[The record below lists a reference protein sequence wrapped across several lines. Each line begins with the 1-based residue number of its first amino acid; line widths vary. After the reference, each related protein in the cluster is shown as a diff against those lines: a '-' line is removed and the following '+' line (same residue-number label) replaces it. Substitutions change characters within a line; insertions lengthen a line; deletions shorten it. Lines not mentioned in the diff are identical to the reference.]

1 MSHQRVRRK
10 LALSLLY
17 GALLLLPAS
26 AAGAEPS
33 EVSVRAPATLLTGIV
48 FAEGEG
54 AYQQVV
60 EVRGDELQGELTFQL
75 PTPGT
80 TAEPGPVVVLW
91 QLRIDVSD
99 AEFGDILNRLVGPP
113 IVMTMAPDCDEA
125 GVCELGVKVNGS
137 IAPAL
142 EAADLDWVLHTRLA
156 VSMTLVRTFGGG
168 TLLQALAP
176 GIAIDEDGGTLASP
190 SPVDGRLHASAVIP
204 AAGVMTAEIPGD
216 EFGIGGPPY
225 DWGTAVAEALENGTP
240 SESAKAI
247 STGMPS
253 GDPNQDS
260 GPTSN
265 PAVVGLLVAVV
276 LAAML
281 LFFRV
286 RRRSGLDSDAA
297 GGP

>member
-113 IVMTMAPDCDEA
+113 IVMTVAPDCDEA

-142 EAADLDWVLHTRLA
+142 EAADLDWVLHTRLT

-168 TLLQALAP
+168 TLLQAVAP

-225 DWGTAVAEALENGTP
+225 DWGTAVADALAGGTP
-240 SESAKAI
+240 SASPRPRASSAQ
-247 STGMPS
+247 SP
-253 GDPNQDS
+253 DPRQD
-260 GPTSN
+260 PIAASN
-265 PAVVGLLVAVV
+265 VAVGGLLVALVV
-276 LAAML
+276 AALL
-281 LFFRV
+281 LFV
-286 RRRSGLDSDAA
+286 RMRRQRRSDPAVA
-297 GGP
+297 RRV